1 MLPLLAH
8 HRHRQT
14 TPFIDWANGITDAQR
29 QETAHA
35 YQT

>member
-1 MLPLLAH
+1 MLPLPAH
-8 HRHRQT
+8 HCHHRT
-14 TPFIDWANGITDAQR
+14 TPFIDWENGIADAQQ

>member
-1 MLPLLAH
+1 MLPLHTH

-14 TPFIDWANGITDAQR
+14 TPFVDWANDIANAQW
-29 QETAHA
+29 QETTHA

>member
-1 MLPLLAH
+1 MVPFLAH

-14 TPFIDWANGITDAQR
+14 KPFVDWANGIPDAQR
-29 QETAHA
+29 QETTHA

>member
-1 MLPLLAH
+1 MLPLPAH

-14 TPFIDWANGITDAQR
+14 TPFVDWANGIIDIQW

>member
-1 MLPLLAH
+1 MPLPAH

-14 TPFIDWANGITDAQR
+14 TPFVDWAIGITNVQR